1 MPGSVAAGPL
11 SQLLEAAAAYMK
23 DEPAWSFVDLGAGA
37 GRMLLAAKLCG
48 IRPQSCAGIEIADLT
63 NTFDACKAR
72 MLKKSLLQPC
82 EALSCKLHIGDAM
95 HFRTTAALL
104 GPAAAGAAMV
114 SMIDEGMP
122 LSVREHMYSSVARDP
137 DVQVVVTVN
146 YKSRAGH
153 LPSLLTQ
160 AGFRLVQEMP
170 APLMGGKCSTA
181 GRIFVRAQPQHKQQ
195 PRLKLALLQAQQQQP
210 QQQQPQQQQPQ
221 QQAGPVLDALVQR
234 RQRSSARQA
243 AAT

>member
-1 MPGSVAAGPL
+1 
-11 SQLLEAAAAYMK
+11 MK
-23 DEPAWSFVDLGAGA
+23 DVPAWSFVDLGAGA
-37 GRMLLAAKLCG
+37 GRMLLAVKLCA

-63 NTFDACKAR
+63 HTFDACKAR
-72 MLKKSLLQPC
+72 MLKKGLLQPS

-95 HFRTTAALL
+95 QFSTTAALL

-160 AGFRLVQEMP
+160 AGFSLMQEMP

-181 GRIFVRAQPQHKQQ
+181 GRIFVRAQAHHKQRRQLQLTVLQAQEQQ
-195 PRLKLALLQAQQQQP
+195 PAAAMAQQQQP
-210 QQQQPQQQQPQ
+210 QQQQARQGPGAPVQQ
-221 QQAGPVLDALVQR
+221 

-243 AAT
+243 AATWKGL